1 MKKLMFGIWMIDV
14 CRSALSVRG
23 YLFIVSWSCG
33 FMRVFVVVELCVL
46 CLVVL
51 FGFACGL
58 DPVMS
63 LL

>member
-1 MKKLMFGIWMIDV
+1 MYIV
-14 CRSALSVRG
+14 T
-23 YLFIVSWSCG
+23 LFIVSWSCG
-33 FMRVFVVVELCVL
+33 SQLVLLVELDVL
-46 CLVVL
+46 CLIVL

>member
-1 MKKLMFGIWMIDV
+1 MYDV
-14 CRSALSVRG
+14 TFS
-23 YLFIVSWSCG
+23 VSWRSSS
-33 FMRVFVVVELCVL
+33 MLVLLVELDVL

-58 DPVMS
+58 NPDMS